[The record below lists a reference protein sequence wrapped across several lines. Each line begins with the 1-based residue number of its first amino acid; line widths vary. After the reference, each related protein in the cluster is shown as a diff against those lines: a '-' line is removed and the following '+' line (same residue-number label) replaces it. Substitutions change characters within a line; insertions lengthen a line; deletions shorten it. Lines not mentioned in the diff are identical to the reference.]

1 MLIYISNKYSWP
13 AWLAVFSLLLL
24 YIAPVISTSL
34 VAHHTRAASL
44 TYEGIYSQDRTESER
59 ATGNVGSAKPLLETD
74 PAPHTFNKTVFYHTA
89 TATATATAGQ
99 RPPTGNTET
108 SGFDASRVVY
118 RGQAGTCAPE
128 PASWHGGAC
137 EYCSLL
143 LHLPLI
149 FDHGETLIATHR
161 ISLRTAYYYSRWLFP
176 RHIFPEPLPRAPP
189 LISP

>member
-1 MLIYISNKYSWP
+1 M
-13 AWLAVFSLLLL
+13 
-24 YIAPVISTSL
+24 YIAPVISTAL
-34 VAHHTRAASL
+34 VAHHPRAASL
-44 TYEGIYSQDRTESER
+44 AYEGINSQDRTESER
-59 ATGNVGSAKPLLETD
+59 ATGNIGSAKPLIETD
-74 PAPHTFNKTVFYHTA
+74 PAPQTINNTIFYRI
-89 TATATATAGQ
+89 ATATAGQ

-118 RGQAGTCAPE
+118 RGQAGPCAPE

-149 FDHGETLIATHR
+149 FDHRETLIATHR